1 LAGAEDRI
9 VSRAITVTIPG
20 CPDAALSQN
29 SRCHWR
35 RRAAAVKQA
44 RSDAH
49 VAALAARWE
58 YLGMFLGG
66 ALFDGPVRVSAV
78 IGWSKGR
85 KRMDNQNAIA
95 CLKSHVDGL
104 QDAAIVGDDKQ
115 VTEFEIQQGR
125 DPDGVGFVRLEVR
138 ELAPAVGAEPGGDA

>member
-1 LAGAEDRI
+1 MT
-9 VSRAITVTIPG
+9 RAITVEIPG

-35 RRAAAVKQA
+35 KRADVVKQT
-44 RSDAH
+44 R
-49 VAALAARWE
+49 ALARYCGIDARYD
-58 YLGMFLGG
+58 YLNSFSDQVV
-66 ALFDGPVRVSAV
+66 FDGPVRVSAV

-104 QDAAIVGDDKQ
+104 QDASIVGDDKQ

-125 DPDGVGFVRLEVR
+125 DPEGVGFVRLEIR
-138 ELAPAVGAEPGGDA
+138 ELAPAAGAEPGGDA